1 MDVQP
6 LKKELYNEA
15 KELGV
20 TSIHLDFSGGSD
32 EGNLYVYTN
41 DATRTNAHGTEEQR
55 LQIRKLEGALEEWAW
70 EVYEYSGAG
79 DGTDY
84 GDNIVYDLKNGK
96 VTTQEWGM
104 EIQRGEEYN
113 DALETR

>member
-32 EGNLYVYTN
+32 EGNLYAYTN
-41 DATRTNAHGTEEQR
+41 DATPLLNAHGTEEQR

-84 GDNIVYDLKNGK
+84 GDNITYNLVETEKSPRKSGVTLKSN
-96 VTTQEWGM
+96 
-104 EIQRGEEYN
+104 
-113 DALETR
+113 

>member
-1 MDVQP
+1 MRAEP

-15 KELGV
+15 KEIGI

-32 EGNLYVYTN
+32 EGHLYVYAKHPDMN
-41 DATRTNAHGTEEQR
+41 QAVEEVR
-55 LQIRKLEGALEEWAW
+55 LQIHKLEGALEEWAW

-84 GDNIVYDLKNGK
+84 GDNITYNLAEGK
-96 VTTQEWGM
+96 VTTQEWASVAQM
-104 EIQRGEEYN
+104 GEE
-113 DALETR
+113 DHDTLQTL

>member
-32 EGNLYVYTN
+32 EGNLYAYTKHS
-41 DATRTNAHGTEEQR
+41 AACYSASTEEQR

-104 EIQRGEEYN
+104 EIQLGEEYN
-113 DALETR
+113 DALETL

>member
-20 TSIHLDFSGGSD
+20 TSIHLDFSGGND
-32 EGNLYVYTN
+32 EGHLYAYTKHHSGL
-41 DATRTNAHGTEEQR
+41 DVTEEQR

-84 GDNIVYDLKNGK
+84 GDNITYNLVEGK
-96 VTTQEWGM
+96 VTTQEWCHV
-104 EIQRGEEYN
+104 EQLGEAYN
-113 DALETR
+113 DTLETR